1 MTVEE
6 IRSYKQIRTPDYSLL
21 ANLVSKAKGPD
32 RTMAQFAEATGIGA
46 STLSRLV
53 NHNIKK
59 PLALDVIIKIFE
71 CRADEEDTYLLDS
84 LARANGFYPAD
95 YAQRVKDRESM
106 AARRNE
112 QMNREHQMK
121 NALIA
126 GIAAAG
132 CSISVIDRPVL
143 RVDNLP
149 AIYPSRLGDFILKLS
164 EDTTLGTIRNWS
176 FFIFTQLVEETER
189 RFDAKYHARRTFQFC
204 SELLLLDAWQPEA
217 LQGYKISFAFVDK
230 DILGEFW
237 NAVSIAKVHTEMSLI
252 LIDPVSYRVLDE
264 IWVPGDYNPLTS
276 ISVFQ
281 APAPV
286 ADEEEYEEIDDFY
299 EEDPK

>member
-21 ANLVSKAKGPD
+21 ANLVSRAKGPD
-32 RTMAQFAEATGIGA
+32 RTMAQFAEVTGIGA

-59 PLALDVIIKIFE
+59 PLALDVIIKIYE

-95 YAQRVKDRESM
+95 YAQRVKDHDSM
-106 AARRNE
+106 AAKRNLH
-112 QMNREHQMK
+112 MNREHQMK

-126 GIAAAG
+126 GVAAAG
-132 CSISVIDRPVL
+132 CNISVIDRPLL
-143 RVDNLP
+143 RTENLP
-149 AIYPSRLGDFILKLS
+149 PIYPSRLGDFILKLS
-164 EDTTLGTIRNWS
+164 ADTMIGKTRNWS
-176 FFIFTQLVEETER
+176 FTTFTQLVEETEP
-189 RFDAKYHARRTFQFC
+189 RFDAKYYARRAFQSC
-204 SELLLLDAWQPEA
+204 SELLLLDAWKPEA
-217 LQGYKISFAFVDK
+217 LQEYKISFAFIDK
-230 DILGEFW
+230 AILGEFW

-264 IWVPGDYNPLTS
+264 IWIPGDYNPMTN
-276 ISVFQ
+276 ISVFRV
-281 APAPV
+281 PAPV
-286 ADEEEYEEIDDFY
+286 EEDMYEDTDDFY
-299 EEDPK
+299 EEDPE

>member
-21 ANLVSKAKGPD
+21 ANLVSRAKGPD
-32 RTMAQFAEATGIGA
+32 RTMAQFAEVTGIGA

-59 PLALDVIIKIFE
+59 PLALDVIIKIYE

-95 YAQRVKDRESM
+95 YAQRVKDHDSM

-112 QMNREHQMK
+112 QLNREHQMK

-126 GIAAAG
+126 GVAAAG
-132 CSISVIDRPVL
+132 CGIAVVDRPIM
-143 RVDNLP
+143 RTENLP
-149 AIYPSRLGDFILKLS
+149 AIYPSRLGDFILRLS
-164 EDTTLGTIRNWS
+164 EDTTLGTTRNWS
-176 FFIFTQLVEETER
+176 FITFTQIVEDTDN
-189 RFDAKYHARRTFQFC
+189 RFDAKYYARRAFQNC
-204 SELLLLDAWQPEA
+204 SELLLLDAWKPEA

-252 LIDPVSYRVLDE
+252 LIDPTNYRVLDE
-264 IWVPGDYNPLTS
+264 IWVPGDYNPMTN
-276 ISVFQ
+276 ISVFRV
-281 APAPV
+281 PAPV
-286 ADEEEYEEIDDFY
+286 EEEMYEDTDDFY
-299 EEDPK
+299 EQDPE